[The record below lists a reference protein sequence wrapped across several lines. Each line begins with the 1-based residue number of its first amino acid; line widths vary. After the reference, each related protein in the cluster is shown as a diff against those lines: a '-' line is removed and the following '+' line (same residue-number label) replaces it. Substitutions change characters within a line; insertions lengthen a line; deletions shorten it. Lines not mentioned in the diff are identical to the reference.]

1 MRMDKRDIS
10 ARFAEEL
17 NKLGQFAAR
26 IVPALRRVYLFAAA
40 QNGEKPAYFACPQE
54 ENWPEQ
60 VCDTLCA
67 VALSAG
73 AASAAE
79 APFFVQ
85 QLQLADGVSI
95 GAVAFERRAGAW
107 PPAERALLASLTAL
121 FAYALHANR
130 ARLDAALQNG
140 VWNHMMDST
149 HACIYVTD
157 TKTDE
162 ILFMNRSMKQ
172 TYGLESPEG
181 QICWKVLQRDRQE
194 RCDFCP
200 VQQLLQDRDVP
211 AYVWEEK
218 NPLTGRIYENYDSL
232 MRWSDGRLVHFQHS
246 TDVTEARRLYKAAMT
261 DELTGAYSR
270 LAGKEELS
278 RLLDAYTAEDQ
289 PLSVCMLDVNGLKTV
304 NDLHGHAAGDA
315 LLLQVAEC
323 VRAALKGRE
332 YLMRLSGDE
341 FVAVLPGVRQ
351 SEAEA
356 RMQAA
361 LAGFEQKR
369 PGLFTE
375 KSAFCYGVVEVRER
389 APLRDV
395 LARADE
401 RMYQQKRTLHIHRA
415 EAQLRSP
422 NHTDATAPF
431 SYDANRLYDALI
443 QCTDSYVYVCNMKTG
458 VFRYPPAMVSEFGLP
473 GEIVP
478 NAAAIWGAKVH
489 PHDRRI
495 FLESNQDIT
504 DGRTDIHCIEY
515 RAQNVRGEWVWL
527 RCRGHLERDENGE
540 PILFAGF
547 ITNLGKKNKID
558 PLTGLFNKF
567 ELEENV
573 QRLLS
578 PEASRPLTFMML
590 GIDDLKRVNAL
601 YDRVFGDEVIRLTAQ
616 RLQSLLPS
624 DAAVYRLD
632 GDEFAILMRGASR
645 TAAEQLFSHIREA
658 FSGQQTFDGK
668 KFHCTLSCG
677 CAFAPDDGESYV
689 ALSRSAAYAL
699 EYAKRRGKNRLERY
713 TAEIVGKRR
722 RTLELTE
729 LLRERIELGF
739 QGFALHFQPV
749 FDKDRSL
756 VGAEALARWRCD
768 PYGEISPGEFIPLLE
783 KSGLILP
790 AGRWIFE
797 EALRT
802 CARWNAHMPTFEMSV
817 NLSYLQLE
825 DDGFYRFMLDT
836 VRKADVE
843 PGNIILEL
851 TESYLA
857 ENMPHIAERLEGLRG
872 YGLRIAMDDFGTGYS
887 SLGLLKQAPID
898 IAKIDRSFVKGIRS
912 STFDSAFL
920 RLVVEL
926 CNVLGI
932 DTCLEGVET
941 PEELQAVQAMPL
953 SYLQG
958 FLLGRPLSADAF
970 ERQYISSIRG

>member
-17 NKLGQFAAR
+17 NKLGQFASR
-26 IVPALRRVYLFAAA
+26 IVPALRRVYILAAA
-40 QNGEKPAYFACPQE
+40 QSGEKPAYFAYPQE
-54 ENWPEQ
+54 EDWPQQ
-60 VCDTLCA
+60 VCDALCA
-67 VALSAG
+67 AAYDADTALPTES
-73 AASAAE
+73 
-79 APFFVQ
+79 PFFVQ
-85 QLQLADGVSI
+85 QLQLADEVSI
-95 GAVAFERRAGAW
+95 GAVAFERRASAW
-107 PPAERALLASLTAL
+107 PSAERALLASISAL
-121 FAYALHANR
+121 FAYALHANH

-172 TYGLESPEG
+172 TYGLKSPEG
-181 QICWKVLQRDRQE
+181 QICWKVLKRDRQE
-194 RCDFCP
+194 RCNFCP
-200 VQQLLQDRDVP
+200 VQQLLRDRDVP

-218 NPLTGRIYENYDSL
+218 NTVTGRIYENYDSL
-232 MRWSDGRLVHFQHS
+232 MRWSDGRLVHFQHA

-270 LAGKEELS
+270 LAGKQELS
-278 RLLDAYTAEDQ
+278 RLLDEYAAEDQ
-289 PLSVCMLDVNGLKTV
+289 PLSVSMLDVNGLKTV
-304 NDLHGHAAGDA
+304 NDLYGHAAGDA

-323 VRAALKGRE
+323 VCATLQGRE

-351 SEAEA
+351 SEASA

-369 PGLFTE
+369 PGFFKE
-375 KSAFCYGVVEVRER
+375 ESAFCYGVVEVRGR

-415 EAQLRSP
+415 EALLRSP
-422 NHTDATAPF
+422 TSTDVAAPF
-431 SYDANRLYDALI
+431 AYDANRLYDALI
-443 QCTDSYVYVCNMKTG
+443 QSTDSYVYVCNMKTG
-458 VFRYPPAMVSEFGLP
+458 VFRYPPAMVAEFGLP

-495 FLESNQDIT
+495 FLESNQDIA

-567 ELEENV
+567 ELEEDV
-573 QRLLS
+573 QRLLCT
-578 PEASRPLTFMML
+578 EAPWPLTFMML

-624 DAAVYRLD
+624 NAAVYRLD

-645 TAAEQLFSHIREA
+645 TAAERLFHHIREA
-658 FSGQQTFDGK
+658 FSSQQTFDGK

-677 CAFAPDDGESYV
+677 CAFAPDDGDSYV
-689 ALSRSAAYAL
+689 VLSRSAAYAL

-713 TAEIVGKRR
+713 TDEIVGRRR

-729 LLRERIELGF
+729 LLRESIELGF
-739 QGFALHFQPV
+739 KGFALYFQPV
-749 FDKDRSL
+749 FDQDRSL

-768 PYGEISPGEFIPLLE
+768 PYGEVSPGEFIPLLE

-802 CARWNAHMPTFEMSV
+802 CARWKERMPSFEISV

-843 PGNIILEL
+843 PRNIILEL

-857 ENMPHIAERLEGLRG
+857 ENMSHIAEWLEGLRSH
-872 YGLRIAMDDFGTGYS
+872 GLRIAMDDFGTGYS
-887 SLGLLKQAPID
+887 SLGVLKQAPID

-941 PEELQAVQAMPL
+941 PEELQAVRAMPL

-958 FLLGRPLSADAF
+958 FLLGRPLPADAF
-970 ERQYISSIRG
+970 ELEYIPPIHE